1 MAKLISKTY
10 GDALFSVATESGKM
24 DSFLESAKG
33 VREAFSENED
43 LVKLMNH
50 PKVTKEEKAGI
61 LENCFKG
68 RIEDE
73 LLGTMLLMV
82 TKDRFFEIDEVLS
95 YFITRVKEYN
105 NIGLATVT
113 SAKALSDSQKEKIKK
128 RLLET
133 TDYKEFEIVYKEDP
147 SLIGGLVIRI
157 KDRVV
162 DSSIKTKIEKLSR
175 NLSETKLKAGE
186 SAQ

>member
-24 DSFLESAKG
+24 ESFLESAKA
-33 VREAFSENED
+33 VQTAFSENED

-50 PKVTKEEKAGI
+50 PKVTKEEKTGI

-95 YFITRVKEYN
+95 YFITRVKEYK

-113 SAKALSDSQKEKIKK
+113 SAKALSIHRKRRLRRDYLRQPIIKNSRLYIKK
-128 RLLET
+128 
-133 TDYKEFEIVYKEDP
+133 IQV
-147 SLIGGLVIRI
+147 
-157 KDRVV
+157 
-162 DSSIKTKIEKLSR
+162 
-175 NLSETKLKAGE
+175 
-186 SAQ
+186 

>member
-1 MAKLISKTY
+1 M
-10 GDALFSVATESGKM
+10 
-24 DSFLESAKG
+24 
-33 VREAFSENED
+33 
-43 LVKLMNH
+43 
-50 PKVTKEEKAGI
+50 
-61 LENCFKG
+61 
-68 RIEDE
+68 
-73 LLGTMLLMV
+73 
-82 TKDRFFEIDEVLS
+82 DRFFEIDEVLS